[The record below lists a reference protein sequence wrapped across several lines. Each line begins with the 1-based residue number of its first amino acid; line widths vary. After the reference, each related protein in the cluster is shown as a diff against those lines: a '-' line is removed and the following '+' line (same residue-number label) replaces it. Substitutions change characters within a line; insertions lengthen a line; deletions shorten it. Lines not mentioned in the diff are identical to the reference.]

1 LTPFSPSITQ
11 NVTVKAS
18 INTYNYRSE
27 NLLLSYGL
35 AIFFALLSNILGALA
50 YKANGV
56 SHNKSFS
63 AILTSTRDIGLMD
76 LFHKQVLGRLPL
88 PQSVRRAKLRFGDMG
103 DGGLGFKRA

>member
-1 LTPFSPSITQ
+1 MTPSSPSITR

-18 INTYNYRSE
+18 INTYDYHFQ

-35 AIFFALLSNILGALA
+35 AIFFALLANILGALA
-50 YKANGV
+50 YMTNGV

-63 AILTSTRDIGLMD
+63 AILTSTRDAGLTE
-76 LFHKQVLGRLPL
+76 LFHAQILGRLPL
-88 PQSVRRAKLRFGDMG
+88 PQSVRRARLRFGNLP